1 MYSSMKRILSNRSP
15 NLRIV
20 FFDRCWREE
29 KKRKGKKRNETK
41 RNEQGYKM
49 VGRGVSLMGLSS
61 FLVFLGTTVPTS
73 VEKGAI
79 RSIPISS
86 PKC

>member
-1 MYSSMKRILSNRSP
+1 MYSSMKRILSNRSL
-15 NLRIV
+15 NLRVV

-29 KKRKGKKRNETK
+29 KKRKGKKKK
-41 RNEQGYKM
+41 RNEQRYKM

-73 VEKGAI
+73 VEKTA
-79 RSIPISS
+79 RYDRYLP
-86 PKC
+86 